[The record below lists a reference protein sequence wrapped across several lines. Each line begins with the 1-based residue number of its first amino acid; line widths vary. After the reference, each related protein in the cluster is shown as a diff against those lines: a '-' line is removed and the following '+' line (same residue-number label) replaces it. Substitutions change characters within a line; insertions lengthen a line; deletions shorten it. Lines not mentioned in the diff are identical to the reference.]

1 MVVVVVFIVYGLL
14 LFGDAGFGYRRTGGT
29 PGLIAGLCSGTVAI
43 AAGVLLML
51 GFPIGVSI
59 GIGLLLAMMAVFA
72 SRYLKTR
79 AFVPSGM
86 MLMISFVAAGAIA
99 SRLA

>member
-14 LFGDAGFGYRRTGGT
+14 LFVDAGVEYRRTRGT
-29 PGLIAGLCSGTVAI
+29 PGLIAGLCSGTIAI
-43 AAGVLLML
+43 AAGVTLLL
-51 GFPIGVSI
+51 GFPIGASI

-79 AFVPSGM
+79 AFMPSGLM
-86 MLMISFVAAGAIA
+86 FMISLIAAGAIA
-99 SRLA
+99 SRLG